1 VIYTEYNVAI
11 RSLPRTGAEEHAA
24 GSDLLAARKD
34 EAVIDFVRRAAAE
47 AAAGAMIELG
57 SGVVALALGENAEMN
72 SVGQILAEKARCSHF
87 SHIPADRL
95 LSPGVTRAVGDK
107 HVFPLLGAQL

>member
-1 VIYTEYNVAI
+1 M
-11 RSLPRTGAEEHAA
+11 
-24 GSDLLAARKD
+24 AARKD
-34 EAVIDFVRRAAAE
+34 GAVVDFVRRAAAE

-57 SGVVALALGENAEMN
+57 SDVAALALGESVEMN

-87 SHIPADRL
+87 SHILADRL

-107 HVFPLLGAQL
+107 HVLPLLGGQL